1 MVPNHI
7 HYYGTAIIERVKRI
21 IFRGNDVELP
31 LVLNSLT
38 MVDLN
43 TVCIRIPDTLN
54 TYFKK
59 KLYGSQSR
67 EVGKKQDVLQK
78 IN

>member
-1 MVPNHI
+1 MFCVYFICHAVLVKFMVPNHI
-7 HYYGTAIIERVKRI
+7 NYYGTAIIERVKMI

-43 TVCIRIPDTLN
+43 TVCVHIPETLEKRIRIE
-54 TYFKK
+54 KK
-59 KLYGSQSR
+59 
-67 EVGKKQDVLQK
+67 
-78 IN
+78 